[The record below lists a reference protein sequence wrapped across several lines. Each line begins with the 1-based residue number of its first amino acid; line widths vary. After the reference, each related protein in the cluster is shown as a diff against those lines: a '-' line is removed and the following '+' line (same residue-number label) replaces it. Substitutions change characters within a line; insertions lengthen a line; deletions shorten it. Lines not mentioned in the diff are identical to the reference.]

1 MAGKKYYKPIVSTCK
16 ECGKEFQLSPE
27 EQSYFDSKRFVLP
40 KRCKECRELRK
51 TARKVLESEEKA
63 RLEEKNKEIQ
73 QKQAETDEKE
83 LGKILESIPFPQI
96 QFNSLTIDNP
106 LHTLVVLGNGFDI
119 MHGVKSSYWDFQ
131 KTLGKN
137 NSLRFN
143 LETYLN
149 TNDLWSN
156 LEESLGKLQYTMF
169 LNRDNIDMWLD
180 DFGAYDPDAQAADF
194 FAAVETAISPA
205 FEIPHEL
212 KRRLSLWV
220 KTLSVD
226 SESKPFSMFHGDY
239 RVLCFN
245 YTEFIE
251 VLYGAKASNI
261 CYIHGCRK
269 SRKQGK
275 SNELILGHRPGE
287 EADEWNKVELKSFEF
302 KNPYKKYIMDSAL
315 ETAVRE
321 AAWYD
326 DATIKNCSDI
336 IKQHSWFFNGL
347 SDIEKVFVFGHSLS
361 EVDYPYFKEISQ
373 KCNAEWYIGFH
384 SSSDIKRLLSFVGN
398 LKLSKVTVF
407 RT

>member
-1 MAGKKYYKPIVSTCK
+1 MAGKKYYKPIVSACK

-27 EQSYFDSKRFVLP
+27 EQRYFDSKGFVLP
-40 KRCKECRELRK
+40 KRCKECREVRK

-63 RLEEKNKEIQ
+63 MLEEKNKDIQ
-73 QKQAETDEKE
+73 QKQAEVDEKE
-83 LGKILESIPFPQI
+83 LEKILESIPFLQI

-106 LHTLVVLGNGFDI
+106 SHTLVVLGNGFDI

-143 LETYLN
+143 LETYLH

-169 LNRDNIDMWLD
+169 LNRDIIDMWLD
-180 DFGAYDPDAQAADF
+180 DFGAYDPDAQAADY

-212 KRRLSLWV
+212 KRRISLWV

-226 SESKPFSMFHGDY
+226 SDSKPFSMFHGDY

-251 VLYGAKASNI
+251 VLYGAKTSDI

-269 SRKQGK
+269 SSKQGK

-287 EADEWNKVELKSFEF
+287 EADEWNKVELKSFKF

-315 ETAVRE
+315 ETAARE

-326 DATIKNCSDI
+326 DATTKNCSDI
-336 IKQHSWFFNGL
+336 IKQHSGFFNSL

-361 EVDYPYFKEISQ
+361 EVDYPYFKEISR

-384 SSSDIKRLLSFVGN
+384 SSSDIIRLLSFVGN

>member
-1 MAGKKYYKPIVSTCK
+1 MAEKKYYEPIVSTCK
-16 ECGKEFQLSPE
+16 ECGREFQISPE
-27 EQSYFDSKRFVLP
+27 EQRYFDAKGFVLP
-40 KRCKECRELRK
+40 KRCKACREVRK
-51 TARKVLESEEKA
+51 TARRVLESEEKA
-63 RLEEKNKEIQ
+63 RLEER
-73 QKQAETDEKE
+73 E
-83 LGKILESIPFPQI
+83 LEEILETIPLPHI

-169 LNRDNIDMWLD
+169 LNPDNIDMWLH
-180 DFGAYDPDAQAADF
+180 DFDAYDPDAQAADF

-205 FEIPHEL
+205 FEIPREL
-212 KRRLSLWV
+212 NRRIRMWV
-220 KTLSVD
+220 KTLSVE
-226 SESKPFSMFHGDY
+226 SESKPFSMLHGDY

-251 VLYGAKASNI
+251 VLYGAKADNI

-269 SRKQGK
+269 SRNPGK
-275 SNELILGHRPGE
+275 PDELILGHRPGV
-287 EADEWNKVELKSFEF
+287 EAGEWNKVNLKSFKF
-302 KNPYKKYIMDSAL
+302 KNAYKKYIMDSAF
-315 ETAVRE
+315 ETAIRE
-321 AAWYD
+321 TGWYD
-326 DATIKNCSDI
+326 DATTKNCSDI
-336 IKQHSWFFNGL
+336 IKQHACFFDGL
-347 SDIEKVFVFGHSLS
+347 TDIEQVFVFGHSLS
-361 EVDYPYFKEISQ
+361 EIDYSYFKEISR

-384 SSSDIKRLLSFVGN
+384 SLGDIKRLLSFVDN
-398 LKLSKVTVF
+398 LELSKVTIF
-407 RT
+407 QT